1 MEKEVEKEWKN
12 FTDFRKERYFTY
24 QGETIKI

>member
-1 MEKEVEKEWKN
+1 MEKEVENVERISPIFHKEQ
-12 FTDFRKERYFTY
+12 YFTY